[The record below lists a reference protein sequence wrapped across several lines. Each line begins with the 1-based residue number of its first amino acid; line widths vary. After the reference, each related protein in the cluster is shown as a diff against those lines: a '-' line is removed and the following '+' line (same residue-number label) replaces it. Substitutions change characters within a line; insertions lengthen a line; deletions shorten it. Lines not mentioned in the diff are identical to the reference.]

1 MSDREII
8 LQRIKEALAPL
19 PERAAYPEWDSAVT
33 VSRFAANTDTVALFK
48 ERFVAAK
55 GVLFESLEALKSY
68 LRDEGLRHGYVQAE
82 ALPLLGAAVEEL
94 VTESHFDRERVDAYD
109 VGVSLVS
116 GGIAESGTLIMRD
129 ADCPYRLGALAPWT
143 HIAVLRK
150 ADICHTIAESVERL
164 GVDPSIIYVTG
175 PSKTADIEGILI
187 QGVHG
192 PGIQAVLLV

>member
-8 LQRIKEALAPL
+8 LQRIKKALAPL

-33 VSRFAANTDTVALFK
+33 VSRFAGNTDTEALFK

-55 GVLFESLEALKSY
+55 GLLFETVEALQAY
-68 LRDEGLRHGYVQAE
+68 LQSQGLKHAYVQEE
-82 ALPLLGAAVEEL
+82 ARALVGEAVEGM
-94 VTESHFDRERVDAYD
+94 VVESHFDRERVDAYE
-109 VGVSLVS
+109 VGISLVS
-116 GGIAESGTLIMRD
+116 GGIAESGTLVMRD

-150 ADICHTIAESVERL
+150 ADIRHTIAESVERL